1 VSNDHTEPIWRPS
14 DARIAATAMRRF
26 IDRHRSRLDG
36 DGYAALYRWSV
47 EEPEAFWPA
56 VAEFANMRFESPPV
70 RVLDGRGRMPG
81 ARWFDGATLSFA
93 ANLLRPE
100 HDAPALVAADETGR
114 RKAVSRGELR
124 AQGDALAAALATLGV
139 GPGDRV
145 AALMPNCAETVAAML
160 GAASVGATFSTCSPD
175 FGTAGVVD
183 RFGQIEPKVLIAAD
197 GYFYGGKRIDGLQ
210 KLADAAARLPS
221 VETVIVVGYCTPR
234 PDLRRVP
241 RAVLWEELLAAHAG
255 AHPAPRALPFS
266 HPLYI
271 LYSSG
276 TTGAPKCIV
285 HGAGGTLLQHQKEH
299 VLHCDI
305 KPGDVVFY
313 YTTCGWMM
321 WHWLVSALA
330 AGATLLLYDG
340 SPFHPEPNALWR
352 LAARESVAVFGTSAK
367 YLQALEKSGAIP
379 RDVADLGALRAV
391 LSTGS
396 PLPPSSFDYVYRAI
410 KDDLQLASISGGTDI
425 ISCFALGNPTWPVYR
440 GELQCRGLGMDVK
453 VFDETGRPVRGRKGE
468 LVCASPFPSMP
479 LGFWND
485 PDGRKFRAAYF
496 ERFPGVW
503 CHGDYAELTPRDGMI
518 IHGRSDAVLNPGG
531 VRIGTAE
538 IYRIVEQF
546 DEIAECVAVDQR
558 FENDTRIVLFV
569 RMSPGRRL
577 DARLADEIRARLR
590 RDASPRH
597 VPAKILEVADIPRTR
612 NGKISELAV
621 RDAIHG
627 VVAANL
633 EAIANPESLD
643 EFRDRP
649 ELRV

>member
-1 VSNDHTEPIWRPS
+1 
-14 DARIAATAMRRF
+14 
-26 IDRHRSRLDG
+26 
-36 DGYAALYRWSV
+36 
-47 EEPEAFWPA
+47 
-56 VAEFANMRFESPPV
+56 
-70 RVLDGRGRMPG
+70 
-81 ARWFDGATLSFA
+81 
-93 ANLLRPE
+93 
-100 HDAPALVAADETGR
+100 
-114 RKAVSRGELR
+114 
-124 AQGDALAAALATLGV
+124 
-139 GPGDRV
+139 
-145 AALMPNCAETVAAML
+145 

-468 LVCASPFPSMP
+468 LVC
-479 LGFWND
+479 
-485 PDGRKFRAAYF
+485 
-496 ERFPGVW
+496 
-503 CHGDYAELTPRDGMI
+503 
-518 IHGRSDAVLNPGG
+518 
-531 VRIGTAE
+531 
-538 IYRIVEQF
+538 
-546 DEIAECVAVDQR
+546 
-558 FENDTRIVLFV
+558 
-569 RMSPGRRL
+569 
-577 DARLADEIRARLR
+577 
-590 RDASPRH
+590 
-597 VPAKILEVADIPRTR
+597 
-612 NGKISELAV
+612 
-621 RDAIHG
+621 
-627 VVAANL
+627 
-633 EAIANPESLD
+633 
-643 EFRDRP
+643 
-649 ELRV
+649 